1 MLQNQISYLNSTFSS
16 MCFAWN
22 NLRKNIDYLFVKS
35 HFYRITLNNWT
46 HFQKSLQ
53 INWCGFDESQMH
65 FIVLKVILW
74 MFCLYFFCCCSIL
87 KLKLVFLHY
96 VILTRTLGEAHYM
109 QMFPFDEIWST
120 LIRGYFAMEIIV
132 IGMWDRFQFYL
143 QQQQQQK
150 TAPLSPHT
158 NGLNQRW

>member
-1 MLQNQISYLNSTFSS
+1 MWFRWKPNAFY
-16 MCFAWN
+16 CF
-22 NLRKNIDYLFVKS
+22 KSDFVDVLF
-35 HFYRITLNNWT
+35 I
-46 HFQKSLQ
+46 
-53 INWCGFDESQMH
+53 
-65 FIVLKVILW
+65 
-74 MFCLYFFCCCSIL
+74 FFLLLLDFKI
-87 KLKLVFLHY
+87 KIGFLHY